1 MRRPYLT
8 KRGALA
14 GFALDWNKT
23 GMLRERKKSTFQFG
37 PSVFN
42 VRDMHARPPRSIGH
56 KTHPKP
62 KGRART
68 MRARGDSFAVAW
80 ATLDTRVLGA
90 PPQWPTATLRQHPV
104 SVPAGGPRV
113 PHAELRCG
121 HAVRPGPWRVRGA
134 RGPGRRSW
142 RHALCR
148 ALSAPPLST
157 ALQREPGPTATGR
170 LNAER
175 QREID
180 PGSVAPPA
188 PGVPSFPR

>member
-1 MRRPYLT
+1 MWKKTILPPAKWVRRPYLT

-42 VRDMHARPPRSIGH
+42 VQDMHARPPRSIDH

-68 MRARGDSFAVAW
+68 MRARRDSSAVAR

-90 PPQWPTATLRQHPV
+90 PPQWPPFANTQFPSPPEDRVSPTRSSGVATRC
-104 SVPAGGPRV
+104 VPA
-113 PHAELRCG
+113 
-121 HAVRPGPWRVRGA
+121 RGA
-134 RGPGRRSW
+134 
-142 RHALCR
+142 
-148 ALSAPPLST
+148 
-157 ALQREPGPTATGR
+157 
-170 LNAER
+170 
-175 QREID
+175 
-180 PGSVAPPA
+180 
-188 PGVPSFPR
+188 